1 MALTWRGSTVTPLI
15 QPQPVPSGNNVVFA
29 VVNTFR
35 SRAKVDILRIVHQM
49 DNDELATGSTTNR
62 IMPIMRTRKCAAA
75 DVSGGIAVKARPA
88 WDTAINSPDDG
99 VKILF
104 NPGAYGGPDTLITAA
119 NRSAPFWQQFTMR
132 QASAVEQVLSQDN
145 SCAPRLALS
154 SPFVLMPGEALII
167 EQQEPLLPVGGTSW
181 FQIAWEEDQIDAG
194 YVVGGTVNLS
204 GSPVNG
210 AKVLVVTDSATA
222 MPAPEIET
230 LTTGAPGTFSKT
242 LASNVK
248 AAVFVQHETGG
259 TKYSDEGKPYI
270 EAP

>member
-1 MALTWRGSTVTPLI
+1 LDTN
-15 QPQPVPSGNNVVFA
+15 GNAVVLA

-35 SRAKVDILRIVHQM
+35 SRANVDILRLVCQM
-49 DNDELATGSTTNR
+49 DNAEPPTGAVASR
-62 IMPIMRTRKCAAA
+62 VMPIMRARRCAAA
-75 DVSGGIAVKARPA
+75 DVSGGIAVQARPA

-99 VKILF
+99 VRVLF
-104 NPGAYGGPDTLITAA
+104 NPGTFGGPDTLIAAA
-119 NRSAPFWQQFTMR
+119 NRSGSVWQQYTMR

-145 SCAPRLALS
+145 FCVPALAATNDFILR
-154 SPFVLMPGEALII
+154 PGEALII
-167 EQQEPLLPVGGTSW
+167 EQQAGLPTGGTSW

-204 GSPVNG
+204 GSPVSG
-210 AKVLVVTDSATA
+210 AKVLVVTDSATD

-242 LASNVK
+242 LASGVK
-248 AAVFVQHETGG
+248 AAVFVQHENGG